1 MSTTTETKMTFTSP
15 DTGKVYTIIESQ
27 SERGAW
33 DAQGNYA
40 PIVVTQY
47 SIYDDNKMV
56 QFAFDNAGIARSVRH
71 YEGFTDGWTSSR
83 FD

>member
-1 MSTTTETKMTFTSP
+1 MIYTSP
-15 DTGKVYTIIESQ
+15 DTKKVYTIIESQ

-33 DAQGNYA
+33 DENGNYA
-40 PIVVTQY
+40 PKVVTQF

-56 QFAFDNAGIARSVRH
+56 QFAFDEQTIAQSVRH
-71 YEGFTDGWTSSR
+71 YEGYHDGWTSSR